1 LLPQKFHLCL
11 TEGNKIITQGSPGGE
26 GEGHTK
32 KVKSKKSENL
42 DKARVASFI
51 SQFTRE
57 RRAILLDRG
66 QPAKSN

>member
-11 TEGNKIITQGSPGGE
+11 TQGNKIITQGSPGGE

-51 SQFTRE
+51 SPLTGE
-57 RRAILLDRG
+57 RMTLSLERG
-66 QPAKSN
+66 QPVKSN

>member
-42 DKARVASFI
+42 DQARAASFV
-51 SQFTRE
+51 SGFTQE
-57 RRAILLDRG
+57 RMAIPLGRG
-66 QPAKSN
+66 QPVKSN

>member
-11 TEGNKIITQGSPGGE
+11 TQGNKIITQGSPGGG

-42 DKARVASFI
+42 DKARVTSFI
-51 SQFTRE
+51 SQLTGE
-57 RRAILLDRG
+57 RMTLSLGRV
-66 QPAKSN
+66 QPVKSN